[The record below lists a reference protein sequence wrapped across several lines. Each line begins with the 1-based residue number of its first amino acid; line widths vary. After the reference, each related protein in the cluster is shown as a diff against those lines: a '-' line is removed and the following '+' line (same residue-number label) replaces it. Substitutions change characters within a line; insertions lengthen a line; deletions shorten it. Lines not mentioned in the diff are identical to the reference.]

1 MELPVRLRSAKEL
14 YQYSCDNG
22 FGKGFGKNW
31 GLRNF
36 ALVEKRLEPDEAA
49 FLTFV
54 GLHRFHSMSAHQ
66 RNFAYAITNRRILMA
81 QSRSFWR
88 TRFESVPLN
97 AIMSLSFD
105 SDNTIAVM
113 KIMLEKDNITI
124 GMSCDCA
131 GAHSARLTELLP
143 LIQELAQGLC
153 GGEEQEQ

>member
-66 RNFAYAITNRRILMA
+66 RNFAYAITNRRI
-81 QSRSFWR
+81 
-88 TRFESVPLN
+88 
-97 AIMSLSFD
+97 
-105 SDNTIAVM
+105 
-113 KIMLEKDNITI
+113 MLEKDNITI

-131 GAHSARLTELLP
+131 GALSARLTELLP